1 MNFTADVGV
10 PNGGGLT
17 YKWTFPGGGTAFG
30 SSVTTTFT
38 TAGTKTVTVE
48 VTDAEGNVG
57 TDTVDVVV
65 TAGGQQPPVIVEAAA
80 DVTSGDAPLEVWF
93 HAVANDP
100 DGPES
105 ALIYRWDFGD
115 GGSALG
121 DEAEHTYEEGGTYT
135 ATLTVTDQ
143 AGQTATRT
151 FTITVEDGAGNEPPT
166 VDAAALPSSGPAPL
180 QVLFTAQGS
189 DPDGDV
195 VTYAW
200 NFGDG
205 SSGTGRRARHTY
217 TANGTYTA
225 TVTAKDSAGNT
236 ATDTVQIVVGNPA
249 GNQAPTVQIA
259 ASKTQRQ
266 GAAERP
272 VHGGRHR
279 SGRRPAQLRVGLR

>member
-1 MNFTADVGV
+1 M
-10 PNGGGLT
+10 
-17 YKWTFPGGGTAFG
+17 
-30 SSVTTTFT
+30 
-38 TAGTKTVTVE
+38 
-48 VTDAEGNVG
+48 
-57 TDTVDVVV
+57 
-65 TAGGQQPPVIVEAAA
+65 
-80 DVTSGDAPLEVWF
+80 
-93 HAVANDP
+93 
-100 DGPES
+100 
-105 ALIYRWDFGD
+105 
-115 GGSALG
+115 
-121 DEAEHTYEEGGTYT
+121 
-135 ATLTVTDQ
+135 
-143 AGQTATRT
+143 
-151 FTITVEDGAGNEPPT
+151 
-166 VDAAALPSSGPAPL
+166 
-180 QVLFTAQGS
+180 LFTAQGS

-249 GNQAPTVQIA
+249 GNQAPDGADRREQDE
-259 ASKTQRQ
+259 RQ